1 MEKIIYTYA
10 LAKSLYDQ
18 GEDYI
23 DAFWPLTLRV
33 FNINRKRLKLISI
46 RDLIKN
52 DLELNIP
59 LHSLETIL
67 NRAEKNGYLVKKHRH
82 HFEITESGLK
92 YINNFK
98 TNKEVERRLN
108 ALFIDIK
115 DFIKSKFNLEKE
127 IKEIK
132 ISILELITKNINLLI
147 ENFSLDKQFIPILK
161 TNNLDLK
168 NYLIE
173 YMEIADREKPDQYKT
188 LKDLVLGSI
197 ISTIIN
203 SKKPEKIILIIR
215 KKYNNCVFFLD
226 TNIIFSLMNLDEKE
240 LNEGANELI
249 NLLKSYK
256 CKLKVFTFTIQEI
269 CKVLQG
275 YSQKSFLYSKTIRVN
290 SIYYQMKM
298 KGWDKKYLKD
308 FIINIEEKL
317 SNLGLEI
324 ELIEN
329 VNINNYNPKK
339 QEYLS
344 RMLHYKPEMGRIY
357 QNHDLAAIDKIEE
370 LRGGYP
376 IWKVEKAKYFLLTSD
391 KGLNN
396 FNFKEMG
403 HERDGTVGEVILDRI
418 LTNILFLENPNANI
432 SLKSIIGAHSQGLF
446 IQSSVWEKFSMVLQ
460 QLKREGTVSDKK
472 IASLFYHKYIEDVLR
487 EIDES
492 EVDKINYQLVIS
504 EIEKASKL
512 KGKEEKRK
520 EEEFIKTLDKEV
532 SRKENEIEK
541 KWLEKIAEIK
551 ENLRKISKEQSCKEI
566 KIGNIVIKVSLMFA
580 ILLFLYLNNWNFSNL
595 TNLTNGY
602 TIISLIFAILLLG
615 TTNIGNYYKNL
626 LEGIRKKRENK
637 IFFKKINEAKLDKIK

>member
-1 MEKIIYTYA
+1 MEKLIYTYA

-33 FNINRKRLKLISI
+33 FNINKKSLKLISI
-46 RDLIKN
+46 QDLIKN

-67 NRAEKNGYLVKKHRH
+67 NRAEKNGYLEKKHRH

-92 YINNFK
+92 YIYNFK

-108 ALFIDIK
+108 ALFKDIK

-147 ENFSLDKQFIPILK
+147 ENFSLDKQFIPIVK

-173 YMEIADREKPDQYKT
+173 YIKIADREKPDQYKS
-188 LKDLVLGSI
+188 LIDLVLGSV

-203 SKKPEKIILIIR
+203 SKKPEKIISISG
-215 KKYNNCVFFLD
+215 KKYNDCVFFLD
-226 TNIIFSLMNLDEKE
+226 TNIIFSLLNLDEKE
-240 LNEGANELI
+240 LNEEANELI
-249 NLLKSYK
+249 NILKSYK

-269 CKVLQG
+269 CRVLQG
-275 YSQKSFLYSKTIRVN
+275 YSQKSFLYSETIRVN
-290 SIYYQMKM
+290 SIYYQMKK
-298 KGWDKKYLKD
+298 KGWDKKFLKD

-324 ELIEN
+324 ELVEN

-344 RMLHYKPEMGRIY
+344 RMLHYKPEIGRIY

-403 HERDGTVGEVILDRI
+403 HKRDGTVGEVILDRI
-418 LTNILFLENPNANI
+418 LTNILWLENPNANI

-446 IQSSVWEKFSMVLQ
+446 IQRSVWEKFTKILQ
-460 QLKREGTVSDKK
+460 QLKREGTVSDNK
-472 IASLFYHKYIEDVLR
+472 IASLFYHKNIEDVLR

-492 EVDKINYQLVIS
+492 ELDKINHQLVIS
-504 EIEKASKL
+504 EIEKASRL
-512 KGKEEKRK
+512 KEKEEKKK

-532 SRKENEIEK
+532 SRKENEIEN
-541 KWLEKIAEIK
+541 KWLNKITQIK
-551 ENLRKISKEQSCKEI
+551 ENFRKSSKEQSYKEI
-566 KIGNIVIKVSLMFA
+566 KIGNFTIKALLIFA
-580 ILLFLYLNNWNFSNL
+580 IFLFLYLNNWDFSDLLNL
-595 TNLTNGY
+595 YNILSG
-602 TIISLIFAILLLG
+602 ISLLLLVFLG
-615 TTNIGNYYKNL
+615 LNISNYKNIL
-626 LEGIRKKRENK
+626 DRIRKKREDR
-637 IFFKKINEAKLDKIK
+637 IYSKKINEAKLNKIK

>member
-23 DAFWPLTLRV
+23 DAFWPLALRV
-33 FNINRKRLKLISI
+33 FNINRKGLKLISI
-46 RDLIKN
+46 QNLIKN

-67 NRAEKNGYLVKKHRH
+67 NRAEKNGYLAKKHRH
-82 HFEITESGLK
+82 HFEITESGLN

-115 DFIKSKFNLEKE
+115 NFIKSTFNLEKE

-147 ENFSLDKQFIPILK
+147 ENFSLDKQFTPIVK

-173 YMEIADREKPDQYKT
+173 YMKIADREKPDHYNS

-203 SKKPEKIILIIR
+203 SKKPEKIMLIIR
-215 KKYNNCVFFLD
+215 KKYNDCVFFLD

-240 LNEGANELI
+240 LSEGANELI

-275 YSQKSFLYSKTIRVN
+275 YKQKSFLYSETIRVN
-290 SIYYQMKM
+290 SIYYQMKI
-298 KGWDKKYLKD
+298 KGWGKKYLKD
-308 FIINIEEKL
+308 FIMNIEEKL

-339 QEYLS
+339 REYLS

-418 LTNILFLENPNANI
+418 LTNILWLENPNANI
-432 SLKSIIGAHSQGLF
+432 SLKSIIGSHSQGLF
-446 IQSSVWEKFSMVLQ
+446 IQKAVWEKFTNILQ
-460 QLKREGTVSDKK
+460 QLKREGTVNDNK
-472 IASLFYHKYIEDVLR
+472 IASLFYNKYIEDILR

-492 EVDKINYQLVIS
+492 EVDKINHQLVIS

-512 KGKEEKRK
+512 KVKEEERK

-541 KWLEKIAEIK
+541 KWLEKITEIK
-551 ENLRKISKEQSCKEI
+551 ENLRKISIEQSCKEI

-637 IFFKKINEAKLDKIK
+637 IFFIKINEAKLDKIK

>member
-1 MEKIIYTYA
+1 MEKLIYTYA

-33 FNINRKRLKLISI
+33 FNINRKSLKLISI
-46 RDLIKN
+46 QDLIKN

-67 NRAEKNGYLVKKHRH
+67 NRAEKNRYLEKKHRH

-92 YINNFK
+92 YIYNFR

-108 ALFIDIK
+108 ALLKDIK

-132 ISILELITKNINLLI
+132 ITILELITKNINLLI
-147 ENFSLDKQFIPILK
+147 ENFSLDKQFIPIVK

-173 YMEIADREKPDQYKT
+173 YIKIADREKPDQYKS
-188 LKDLVLGSI
+188 LKDLVFGSI

-203 SKKPEKIILIIR
+203 SKKPEKIILISG
-215 KKYNNCVFFLD
+215 KKFYDCAFFLD
-226 TNIIFSLMNLDEKE
+226 TNIIFSLLNLDEKE
-240 LNEGANELI
+240 LNEEAKELI

-275 YSQKSFLYSKTIRVN
+275 YSQKSSLYSETIRVN
-290 SIYYQMKM
+290 SIYYHMKI
-298 KGWDKKYLKD
+298 KGWDKNILKD

-344 RMLHYKPEMGRIY
+344 RMLHYKPEIGRIY

-418 LTNILFLENPNANI
+418 LTNILWLENPNANI

-446 IQSSVWEKFSMVLQ
+446 IQRSVWEKFSKILQ
-460 QLKREGTVSDKK
+460 QLKREGTVSDNK

-487 EIDES
+487 KIDEP
-492 EVDKINYQLVIS
+492 EVGKIDRNLVIS

-512 KGKEEKRK
+512 KEKEEKRK
-520 EEEFIKTLDKEV
+520 EEEFIKTLDEEISK
-532 SRKENEIEK
+532 KEIEVGK
-541 KWLEKIAEIK
+541 KWLEKITEIK
-551 ENLRKISKEQSCKEI
+551 ENLRKSSKERSSKEI
-566 KIGNIVIKVSLMFA
+566 KILNIGIRIFLAIILLFFLYKNNFNISKLTNISNLNTILTYFFA
-580 ILLFLYLNNWNFSNL
+580 ILFFGINFGEKYN
-595 TNLTNGY
+595 
-602 TIISLIFAILLLG
+602 
-615 TTNIGNYYKNL
+615 NL
-626 LEGIRKKRENK
+626 LEGIRKNREDK
-637 IFFKKINEAKLDKIK
+637 IYSKKIKEAKLDKV

>member
-1 MEKIIYTYA
+1 MEKLIYTYA

-33 FNINRKRLKLISI
+33 FNINKKSLKLISI
-46 RDLIKN
+46 QGLIKN

-67 NRAEKNGYLVKKHRH
+67 SRAEKNGYLAKKHRH

-98 TNKEVERRLN
+98 TNKEVERKLN
-108 ALFIDIK
+108 ALFKDIK
-115 DFIKSKFNLEKE
+115 DFIKSKFNLQKE

-147 ENFSLDKQFIPILK
+147 ENFSLDKQFIPIVK

-173 YMEIADREKPDQYKT
+173 YIKIADREKPDQYKS
-188 LKDLVLGSI
+188 LIDLVLGSV

-203 SKKPEKIILIIR
+203 SKKPEKIISISG
-215 KKYNNCVFFLD
+215 KKYNDCVFFLD
-226 TNIIFSLMNLDEKE
+226 TNIIFSLLNLDEKE
-240 LNEGANELI
+240 LNEEANELI

-269 CKVLQG
+269 CRVLQG
-275 YSQKSFLYSKTIRVN
+275 YSQKSFLYSETIRVN
-290 SIYYQMKM
+290 SIYYQMKK
-298 KGWDKKYLKD
+298 KGWDKKFLKD

-344 RMLHYKPEMGRIY
+344 RMLHYKPEIGRIY

-403 HERDGTVGEVILDRI
+403 HKRDGTVGEVILDRI
-418 LTNILFLENPNANI
+418 LTNILWLENPNANI

-446 IQSSVWEKFSMVLQ
+446 IQRSVWEKFTKILQ
-460 QLKREGTVSDKK
+460 QLKREGTVSDNK
-472 IASLFYHKYIEDVLR
+472 IASLFYHKNIEDVLR

-492 EVDKINYQLVIS
+492 ELDKINHQLVIS
-504 EIEKASKL
+504 EIEKASRL
-512 KGKEEKRK
+512 KEKEEKKK

-532 SRKENEIEK
+532 SRKENEIEN
-541 KWLEKIAEIK
+541 KWLNKITQIK
-551 ENLRKISKEQSCKEI
+551 ENFRKSSKEQSYKEI
-566 KIGNIVIKVSLMFA
+566 KIGNFTIKALLIFA
-580 ILLFLYLNNWNFSNL
+580 IFLFLYLNNWDFSDLLNL
-595 TNLTNGY
+595 YNILSG
-602 TIISLIFAILLLG
+602 ISLLLLVFLG
-615 TTNIGNYYKNL
+615 LNISNYKNIL
-626 LEGIRKKRENK
+626 DRIRKKREDR
-637 IFFKKINEAKLDKIK
+637 IYSKKINEAKLNKIK

>member
-1 MEKIIYTYA
+1 MEKLIYTYA

-18 GEDYI
+18 GKDYI

-33 FNINRKRLKLISI
+33 FNINKKSLKLISI
-46 RDLIKN
+46 QGLIKN

-67 NRAEKNGYLVKKHRH
+67 NRAEKNGYLAKKHRH

-98 TNKEVERRLN
+98 TNKEVERKLN
-108 ALFIDIK
+108 ALFKDIK
-115 DFIKSKFNLEKE
+115 DFIKSKFNLQKE

-147 ENFSLDKQFIPILK
+147 ENFSLDKQFIPIVK

-168 NYLIE
+168 NCLIE
-173 YMEIADREKPDQYKT
+173 YIKIADREKPDQYKS
-188 LKDLVLGSI
+188 LIDLVLGSI

-203 SKKPEKIILIIR
+203 SKKPEKIISISG
-215 KKYNNCVFFLD
+215 KKYNDCVFFLD
-226 TNIIFSLMNLDEKE
+226 TNIIFSLLNLDEKE
-240 LNEGANELI
+240 LNEEANELI

-269 CKVLQG
+269 CRVLQG
-275 YSQKSFLYSKTIRVN
+275 YSQKSFLYSETIRVN
-290 SIYYQMKM
+290 SIYYQMKIR
-298 KGWDKKYLKD
+298 GWDKKFLKD

-344 RMLHYKPEMGRIY
+344 RMLHYKPEIGRIY

-403 HERDGTVGEVILDRI
+403 HKRDGTVGEVILDRI
-418 LTNILFLENPNANI
+418 LTNILWLENPNANI

-446 IQSSVWEKFSMVLQ
+446 IQRSVWEKFTKVLQ
-460 QLKREGTVSDKK
+460 QLKREGTVSDNK
-472 IASLFYHKYIEDVLR
+472 IASLFYHKNIEDVLR

-492 EVDKINYQLVIS
+492 EVDKINHQLVIS

-512 KGKEEKRK
+512 KEKEEKRK

-532 SRKENEIEK
+532 SRKEDEIEN
-541 KWLEKIAEIK
+541 KWLNRITQIK
-551 ENLRKISKEQSCKEI
+551 ENFRKSSKEQSYKEI
-566 KIGNIVIKVSLMFA
+566 KIGNFTIKALLIFA
-580 ILLFLYLNNWNFSNL
+580 IFLFLYLNNWDFLDLLNL
-595 TNLTNGY
+595 YNILSG
-602 TIISLIFAILLLG
+602 ISLLLLIFLG
-615 TTNIGNYYKNL
+615 LNISNYKNIL
-626 LEGIRKKRENK
+626 DRIRKKREDK
-637 IFFKKINEAKLDKIK
+637 IYSKKINEAKLDKIK